1 LASRPKA
8 IGVVTISRQHQHT
21 TRSVAV
27 LYGQIVEADMRV
39 AAAVLLVLVMV
50 LVTAIAIMA
59 CVRSRKRTAPVRGL
73 EQL

>member
-1 LASRPKA
+1 
-8 IGVVTISRQHQHT
+8 
-21 TRSVAV
+21 
-27 LYGQIVEADMRV
+27 MRV